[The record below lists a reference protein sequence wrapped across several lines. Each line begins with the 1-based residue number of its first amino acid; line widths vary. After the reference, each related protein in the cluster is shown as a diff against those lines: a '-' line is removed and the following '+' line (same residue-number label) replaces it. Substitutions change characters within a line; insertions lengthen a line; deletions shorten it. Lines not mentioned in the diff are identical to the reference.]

1 MTFAGSKLS
10 EFHAAWTT
18 VTSHVQRGPF
28 LVLFHSD
35 RLVTLPRAH
44 CHAIRAQFQF
54 TVSLCRM
61 LQQNSRLQWTLSGK
75 EFESLFFSSRNI
87 PTGGEK
93 IWFLC
98 ERCCQKGNM
107 PSQVWPWLL
116 PGASDWLPALWASW
130 TKGPPDVGSE
140 FRQFEQQ
147 SRTVAW
153 HFWPWLSAYVKKKSP
168 GIPSSGI

>member
-1 MTFAGSKLS
+1 MVIFRKWLLL
-10 EFHAAWTT
+10 AANSVNFMLPEPR

-93 IWFLC
+93 ILVSLWEMLA
-98 ERCCQKGNM
+98 EGKHAI
-107 PSQVWPWLL
+107 PSLTLIAARSFRLTTCSVGQLDKRSTRRGVWIPAVWATVKNSSVALL
-116 PGASDWLPALWASW
+116 
-130 TKGPPDVGSE
+130 
-140 FRQFEQQ
+140 
-147 SRTVAW
+147 TVAQC
-153 HFWPWLSAYVKKKSP
+153 LC
-168 GIPSSGI
+168 